1 MCYRFRSEG
10 LREIILHLLLQNYSA
25 DRPTEN
31 PLFTFK
37 KMSVFLLK
45 GLSHKIDLDL
55 KTCMVSSRPK

>member
-1 MCYRFRSEG
+1 VVQGYGAIG
-10 LREIILHLLLQNYSA
+10 LDLKVSGT

-45 GLSHKIDLDL
+45 GLSHQIDLDL
-55 KTCMVSSRPK
+55 KTSMVSSRPK